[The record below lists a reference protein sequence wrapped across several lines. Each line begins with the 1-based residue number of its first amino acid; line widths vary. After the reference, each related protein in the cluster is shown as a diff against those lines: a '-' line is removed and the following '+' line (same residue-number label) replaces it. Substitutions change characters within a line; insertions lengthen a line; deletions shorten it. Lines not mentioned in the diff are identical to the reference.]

1 MMSYSIAAFAVCSM
15 AVWRLSHL
23 FSQEDGPFD
32 LVFRFRKWLGNSF
45 FGSLLDCFYCLS
57 VWWSVPFAAWLCHN
71 WTEGIITWLALS
83 GTASLLFKFSEKHP
97 LKNDKP

>member
-1 MMSYSIAAFAVCSM
+1 MISYSALSFVVCSL

-32 LVFRFRKWLGNSF
+32 LVFKFRKQLGQGF

-57 VWWSVPFAAWLCHN
+57 VWWSIPFATWLSHN
-71 WTEGIITWLALS
+71 WAEGIITWLSLS
-83 GTASLLFKFSEKHP
+83 GTASLLFKISEKQTP
-97 LKNDKP
+97 